1 MGRYEAGIASYVDI
15 KRELYLLKLRIQ
27 DIDDKK
33 NRERVYRLHQKQF
46 IEFED
51 IRKRRTHKETY
62 APKKYRFL
70 KFDPPL
76 LDKKDTVHGPE
87 NIGIRSVRPVQ
98 IGHMPANLAPFTV
111 LLEVRFCLP
120 MQ

>member
-15 KRELYLLKLRIQ
+15 RRELYMLKLRIQ
-27 DIDDKK
+27 GIDDKR
-33 NRERVYRLHQKQF
+33 NRERVHLLHQKQVK
-46 IEFED
+46 EFED
-51 IRKRRTHKETY
+51 IRARRFHKDTY
-62 APKKYRFL
+62 APTKYKFL

-111 LLEVRFCLP
+111 LLEVKFLLH